1 MIRRIHINKLV
12 DGYKLSVVPEGVKDF
27 GFACFSGSDIESVVL
42 PSTLLSLSY
51 SFNCYNLKSVVS
63 KAVNPPT
70 MAHNDGI
77 GNLNAACVLKVPVGS
92 RNAYLNAGWTED
104 IFKGGVVEDISP
116 YDTNNDDKVTVTDL
130 MRMVNVILGVAQ

>member
-1 MIRRIHINKLV
+1 
-12 DGYKLSVVPEGVKDF
+12 
-27 GFACFSGSDIESVVL
+27 
-42 PSTLLSLSY
+42 
-51 SFNCYNLKSVVS
+51 
-63 KAVNPPT
+63 

-77 GNLNAACVLKVPVGS
+77 GHLNAACVLKVPVGS